1 MHPLLRQHAAS
12 FMAHTEASTSAEL
25 PYFITGKFDAFLECG
40 ILARARAPAPQP
52 GRSCRRSAV
61 LSPHMGVAEGG

>member
-1 MHPLLRQHAAS
+1 MYPLLRQHAAS

-25 PYFITGKFDAFLECG
+25 PHFITGKFNAFLECG